1 MTGKKTRMTMELSED
16 LLTEVDAYV
25 LEGKVE
31 SRDDF
36 FEKAA
41 LAELA
46 ALRRIAIDAEISLM
60 ATDLDYQEEAIR
72 IAQEFAV
79 ADWGALSR
87 ESLRKL
93 ERAIAVTLDLPG
105 QDSL

>member
-25 LEGKVE
+25 LEGKVQ

-46 ALRRIAIDAEISLM
+46 ALRRDAIDAEISLM
-60 ATDLDYQEEAIR
+60 ATDTAYQEEATR
-72 IAQEFAV
+72 IAQELAA
-79 ADWGALSR
+79 ADWEALQAG
-87 ESLRKL
+87 
-93 ERAIAVTLDLPG
+93 ER
-105 QDSL
+105 SH